1 MGLVTIMRSNYL
13 QLTNGLFFIKDEKGT
28 YERVNRDGTK
38 TRGHASNGF
47 QCHLKS
53 VEFETKTKTVDGR
66 EQKESSW
73 RFELIDDNSE
83 CFIMDFRSESS
94 TAFRFL
100 NCLASIKKFGLLEL
114 ESWQSQKEKNGK
126 MMFFQHIN
134 VRSIISKKE
143 SVKVEPLF
151 PKAEVPEPEPLLDSD
166 GEPIYK
172 NGYQSMS
179 YKKKIKFF
187 IEKVLPVIQENLKG
201 SIAADSTVKFAH
213 DEEFGYD
220 YVQDDAP
227 PEPPVKAKKQDSVF
241 GAEDGE
247 DGVPF

>member
-28 YERVNRDGTK
+28 YERANNDGTK
-38 TRGHASNGF
+38 TRGRASNGF
-47 QCHLKS
+47 QCYLKS
-53 VEFETKTKTVDGR
+53 VSFETKTKIVDGR
-66 EQKESSW
+66 EVKESSW

-114 ESWQSQKEKNGK
+114 ESWQSSKEKNGK
-126 MMFFQHIN
+126 PMLFQHIN

-151 PKAEVPEPEPLLDSD
+151 PKTEIPEPEPLKDSD
-166 GEPIYK
+166 GEPIFK
-172 NGYQSMS
+172 NGYAQLS

-187 IEKVLPVIQENLKG
+187 LEKVLPVIQENLKG
-201 SIAADSTVKFAH
+201 SIAANDTVKFEH
-213 DEEFGYD
+213 DEEDD
-220 YVQDDAP
+220 YHVQDDAP

-241 GAEDGE
+241 GADDDE

>member
-28 YERVNRDGTK
+28 YERANNDGTK

-47 QCHLKS
+47 QCYLKS
-53 VEFETKTKTVDGR
+53 VSFETKAKIVDGR
-66 EQKESSW
+66 EVKESSW

-114 ESWQSQKEKNGK
+114 ESWQSSKEKNGK
-126 MMFFQHIN
+126 PMLFQHIN

-151 PKAEVPEPEPLLDSD
+151 PKAEVPDPEPLKDSD

-172 NGYQSMS
+172 NGYAQLS

-187 IEKVLPVIQENLKG
+187 LEKVLPVIQENLKG
-201 SIAADSTVKFAH
+201 SIAADNSVKFEH
-213 DEEFGYD
+213 DEEDGYH
-220 YVQDDAP
+220 VQDDAP
-227 PEPPVKAKKQDSVF
+227 PELPVKAKKQDSVF
-241 GAEDGE
+241 GAEDDE

>member
-201 SIAADSTVKFAH
+201 SIAADNSVKFEH
-213 DEEFGYD
+213 DEEDGYH
-220 YVQDDAP
+220 VQDDAP
-227 PEPPVKAKKQDSVF
+227 PELPVKAKKQDSVF
-241 GAEDGE
+241 GAEDDE

>member
-47 QCHLKS
+47 QCHVKS
-53 VEFETKTKTVDGR
+53 VGFETKTKIVDGR

-100 NCLASIKKFGLLEL
+100 NCLASIKKIRSLGARELAVAKRKERQANVISTYQCPQHYLE
-114 ESWQSQKEKNGK
+114 ERVCKSRTTIPKG
-126 MMFFQHIN
+126 
-134 VRSIISKKE
+134 RSSR
-143 SVKVEPLF
+143 
-151 PKAEVPEPEPLLDSD
+151 
-166 GEPIYK
+166 
-172 NGYQSMS
+172 
-179 YKKKIKFF
+179 
-187 IEKVLPVIQENLKG
+187 
-201 SIAADSTVKFAH
+201 T
-213 DEEFGYD
+213 
-220 YVQDDAP
+220 
-227 PEPPVKAKKQDSVF
+227 
-241 GAEDGE
+241 
-247 DGVPF
+247 